1 MLIMLIKT
9 KYGVLLLTKKMEAL
23 FDYLRTR
30 FDTEPKSRPHIG
42 EAMGCWLYYTAI
54 AEEIPVLES
63 ALNTTTDNVLI
74 ELVKEGEKLAIHQ
87 KNVLKD
93 FMIKEGITL
102 PQVTAHKPNSDPNS
116 VPLGVKASDSE
127 IANLLSAKVASNI
140 IMCSSN
146 ISQSIRS
153 DIGLMWIKFHSEK
166 SIYGMD
172 VKTKMR
178 EHGWIKV
185 PPYYYP
191 PGAPNN

>member
-1 MLIMLIKT
+1 
-9 KYGVLLLTKKMEAL
+9 MEAL

-30 FDTEPKSRPHIG
+30 FDTEPKPRLHIG

-63 ALNTTTDNVLI
+63 ALNTTTDDVLV
-74 ELVKEGEKLAIHQ
+74 ELIKDGMKLATHQ
-87 KNVLKD
+87 KNTLES

-102 PQVTAHKPNSDPNS
+102 PDSSEHKPNSDPNS
-116 VPLGVKASDSE
+116 VPLGVKATDSE
-127 IANLLSAKVASNI
+127 IANFLSAKIASNTV
-140 IMCSSN
+140 MCSSN
-146 ISQSIRS
+146 ISQCIRS
-153 DIGLMWIKFHSEK
+153 DIGLMWTRFHSEK
-166 SIYGMD
+166 VIIGMD

-185 PPYYYP
+185 PPYYSP